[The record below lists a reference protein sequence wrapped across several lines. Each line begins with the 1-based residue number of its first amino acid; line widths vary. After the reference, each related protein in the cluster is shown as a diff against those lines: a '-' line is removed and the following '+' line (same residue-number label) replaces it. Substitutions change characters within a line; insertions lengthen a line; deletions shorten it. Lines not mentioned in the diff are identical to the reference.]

1 MPERFTETL
10 RTTSELGWSHAVQ
23 HRFVNELFAGA
34 VPDAVMARYLIQ
46 DHRFL
51 DSFLV
56 LLGAA
61 LASADTFAARL
72 RFGRFIGMVSAEE
85 NTYFLRAF
93 EALGVTK
100 ARRAA
105 DPDTQPTIG
114 FKAIMREAA
123 DTRTYA
129 AALSVLVVAEWLYL
143 DWASRAPHPLPN
155 NFVHAE
161 WITLHDNPNFRGF
174 VDFLR
179 TELDRVGP
187 EHEDLCRDLFS
198 RAVALEPPFSKPPI
212 RPEFLLRTSAPR
224 RREQTA
230 PGKLTVPTDQAVKA
244 AIAAFAGPMVRNRLF
259 PAEGLRTI
267 GPPQHVRRG
276 GWRAALVRGR
286 LAANGDLRRRSDR
299 LAAAHSAQATRTVSQ
314 SGPRD
319 TAARTKVRRLVWGFS
334 CQVVIFGFLA
344 ILCSE
349 RECRSSSRRLRSGSW
364 SARKG
369 SRDRNA

>member
-1 MPERFTETL
+1 MRLRVKCLGGAAILTIHGSTRTNVMPERFTETL
-10 RTTSELGWSHAVQ
+10 RAASAAGWSHAVQ

-93 EALGVTK
+93 EALGVTET
-100 ARRAA
+100 RRAA
-105 DPDTQPTIG
+105 DPDTQATIG

-123 DTRTYA
+123 DTRSYA

-143 DWASRAPHPLPN
+143 DWASRAPQPLPN

-161 WITLHDNPNFRGF
+161 WITLHDNPNFRAF

-187 EHEDLCRDLFS
+187 ARADMCRDFFS
-198 RAVALEPPFSKPPI
+198 RAVALELSFF
-212 RPEFLLRTSAPR
+212 E
-224 RREQTA
+224 
-230 PGKLTVPTDQAVKA
+230 A
-244 AIAAFAGPMVRNRLF
+244 AY
-259 PAEGLRTI
+259 T
-267 GPPQHVRRG
+267 
-276 GWRAALVRGR
+276 
-286 LAANGDLRRRSDR
+286 
-299 LAAAHSAQATRTVSQ
+299 T
-314 SGPRD
+314 
-319 TAARTKVRRLVWGFS
+319 
-334 CQVVIFGFLA
+334 
-344 ILCSE
+344 
-349 RECRSSSRRLRSGSW
+349 
-364 SARKG
+364 
-369 SRDRNA
+369 